1 MIRFSFFTL
10 SLLSVICF
18 GILLALGISASH
30 ATTPLPFSLLS
41 PENNASELCS
51 LILDWEDAAESSR
64 DDLTYTIFLSK
75 DDSDFNDPICLEHLS
90 HSTYLLT
97 PDDGIEDNTA
107 YHWKVMAIGEYGDT
121 ETSDTRQFHTDQ
133 NVN

>member
-1 MIRFSFFTL
+1 MTRFSFFTL

-30 ATTPLPFSLLS
+30 ATISIPFSLLS

-51 LILDWEDAAESSR
+51 LIPDWEDSAESSL
-64 DDLTYTIFLSK
+64 DDLAYTIFLSK
-75 DDSDFNDPICLEHLS
+75 DDPDFNDPILLENIS
-90 HSTYLLT
+90 YSIYLLT
-97 PDDGIEDNTA
+97 PDDGIEDNSD
-107 YHWKVMAIGEYGDT
+107 YYWKVMAIGEYGGT
-121 ETSDTRQFHTDQ
+121 ETSDTRQFHTDH